1 MTTIIDGRKLKVFE
15 YFEQLC
21 DYAKWKREDRDFLW
35 GKFLEYELLYEEFV
49 YYLEHHEMRGEIS
62 FHGYSLIDLYVYQMD
77 RYNLIHD
84 IGKNTG
90 NCNKED
96 MVLRAFHTM
105 ARFFEKP
112 EYFERKLSEG
122 EGMDKF

>member
-1 MTTIIDGRKLKVFE
+1 MATIIDGRKLKVFE
-15 YFEQLC
+15 YFGQLC
-21 DYAKWKREDRDFLW
+21 DYAEWQQEDRDYLW
-35 GKFLEYELLYEEFV
+35 LQMLTHESLYREFV
-49 YYLEHHEMRGEIS
+49 YYLEHHEMLGELS
-62 FHGYSLIDLYVYQMD
+62 FHGYTLIDLYVFQMD

-96 MVLRAFHTM
+96 LVLRAFHTM
-105 ARFFEKP
+105 ARFYEQP
-112 EYFERKLSEG
+112 AYFDRKLSEG